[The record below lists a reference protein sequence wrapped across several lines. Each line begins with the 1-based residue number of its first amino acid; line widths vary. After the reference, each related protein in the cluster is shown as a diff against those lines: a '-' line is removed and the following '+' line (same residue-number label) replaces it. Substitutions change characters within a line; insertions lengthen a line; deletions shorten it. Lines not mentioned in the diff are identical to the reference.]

1 MKNYN
6 GIINIS
12 EPDDDYSI
20 YIMYS
25 SDENDNSI
33 YVGVTKNPKQRVYK
47 HSMERKRG
55 MNINKPLYIWLNDL
69 LDKEERSVIFE
80 VIEEK
85 LSEEEAFIKEIYYI
99 EKYKTEEYNILNI
112 SEGGKGNKGQ
122 VTEETKN
129 LISLRN
135 KERTEK
141 GWESPNRKKV
151 YKYNIDNVLL
161 AVYACVKE
169 ASIKENVSPAS
180 VGEWCRKDKKPR
192 NNFIWSY
199 IKLN

>member
-85 LSEEEAFIKEIYYI
+85 CVNCHSCISVCPIKYCIDGSGEKVEPAFRA
-99 EKYKTEEYNILNI
+99 
-112 SEGGKGNKGQ
+112 GR
-122 VTEETKN
+122 
-129 LISLRN
+129 SLRARHAII
-135 KERTEK
+135 KKGHEK
-141 GWESPNRKKV
+141 
-151 YKYNIDNVLL
+151 
-161 AVYACVKE
+161 
-169 ASIKENVSPAS
+169 
-180 VGEWCRKDKKPR
+180 
-192 NNFIWSY
+192 
-199 IKLN
+199 